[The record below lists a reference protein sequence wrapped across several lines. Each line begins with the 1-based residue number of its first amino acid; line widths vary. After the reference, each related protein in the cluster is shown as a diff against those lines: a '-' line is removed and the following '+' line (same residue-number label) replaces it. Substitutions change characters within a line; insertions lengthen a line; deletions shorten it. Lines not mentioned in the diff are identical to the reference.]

1 MNENTSGISTSVE
14 NIVPSPY
21 NPRKRFNETEL
32 AELANSIKQHGLI
45 QPILVRPIDDAQY
58 EIVAGE
64 RRWRA
69 TKLAGLETI
78 PAIIRELD
86 DKTAMELQILENL
99 QRSDL
104 HPLEEAQ
111 GFKSLL
117 NKTGGWTPE
126 QLAQRI
132 GKSRSYI
139 YGSLK
144 LTELCTYAQDKF
156 YEGSIQ
162 RETALLIARIPAAK
176 MQEEATKSIIKMELS
191 YRSAVEYLKNRFTL
205 DLTKAQ
211 WDKHSN
217 KMPGTETECVSCLS
231 CPKRTGN
238 YPELYPDIE
247 SPDVCTDI
255 ECYDTKKRA
264 YAQHVINT
272 QPNVIHGE
280 EAEKI
285 APHGVNS
292 YVTNGY
298 ASNLNHVMLLFNDR
312 VFTADELF
320 DEDSKPKG
328 VTIVDKNGDMKTVFK
343 AEDVKTL
350 MQQKIQEKVDK
361 LELALE
367 PTKEEDNTPSTRRL
381 ERDRREAMFF
391 NTLDRITAQHFEL
404 VLLAT
409 VKDFIRVNDTELL
422 HKHFNHEGSDDE
434 FIEKHLSG
442 NCTLKNLVKMLTI
455 FTFAAAIT
463 PAWDWAS
470 SKDNEE
476 DEDYQRFIDFINHA
490 QLPLAEIQTARLP
503 LPPNSAAQ
511 AKEQAPEEASPE
523 TPKPETQTLAPSEG
537 SEAPT
542 PEHAAIK
549 ERALAK
555 KAKRDQAKAQKESAN
570 ADI

>member
-14 NIVPSPY
+14 SIVPSPY

-45 QPILVRPIDDAQY
+45 QPILVRPIEDAQY

-69 TKLAGLETI
+69 TKLAGLDTI

-126 QLAQRI
+126 QLAERI

-205 DLTKAQ
+205 DLTKAN

-217 KMPGTETECVSCLS
+217 KLPGTETECVSCLS

-285 APHGVNS
+285 APNGVNV

-298 ASNLNHVMLLFNDR
+298 SSDPKHVFLRFNEQYFHANE
-312 VFTADELF
+312 VL
-320 DEDSKPKG
+320 DEDSIPEG
-328 VTIVDKNGDMKTVFK
+328 VTIVDKNGDIKTVYK
-343 AEDVKTL
+343 DDDVKTL
-350 MQQKIQEKVDK
+350 MRQKLEEKVASGELK
-361 LELALE
+361 LE
-367 PTKEEDNTPSTRRL
+367 PKEKDNTPSPRQL
-381 ERDRREAMFF
+381 ERERRQVMLF

-404 VLLAT
+404 ILLAS
-409 VKDFIRVNDTELL
+409 VKETIRDLNTTLL
-422 HKHFNHEGSDDE
+422 HKYFNHEGSDDE
-434 FIEKHLSG
+434 FIEKHLSD
-442 NCTLKNLVKMLTI
+442 NFTLKNLVKMFAI
-455 FTFAAAIT
+455 FTFFSATEPEYQWETA
-463 PAWDWAS
+463 
-470 SKDNEE
+470 KDNEE
-476 DEDYQRFIDFINHA
+476 DEEYQRFIDFINHA
-490 QLPLAEIQTARLP
+490 QLPLAEIQTAPLP
-503 LPPNSAAQ
+503 LPPSSAAQ

-523 TPKPETQTLAPSEG
+523 TPEPETQALAPSEG
-537 SEAPT
+537 VEAPT

-570 ADI
+570 ADV